1 VRHIL
6 ISEALL
12 PEFGALFE
20 GMTETQ
26 IDEAMQSFRFDKCVQ
41 RTELANILKDYAK

>member
-1 VRHIL
+1 MRNIL
-6 ISEALL
+6 IVDALL

-26 IDEAMQSFRFDKCVQ
+26 IDEMMQSFRFDKCQQ
-41 RTELANILKDYAK
+41 RAELAEILKSYAK